1 MSERTSIY
9 HRDQNIREGLRA
21 MKLNKQIKTVFVQ
34 PLSCIALSII
44 TPIFISPSVL
54 AVTAQNS
61 LHNSQDSVGRITE
74 AQRWNSKEQKL
85 AQAQDSV
92 LQERSQFIQ
101 KSNALLSQG
110 DFKGAEETL
119 RNFLKRFSDDAFGHF
134 QLGNVL
140 FRQNRPDEAITSY
153 QEATRLKP
161 KYALAYNG
169 MGIVYASQG
178 RWEEA
183 MVEYR
188 KALEIN
194 PDYADALTNLALSLW
209 QTNKKDEALASLT
222 KALDIFKSQNR
233 NEKAFQVEQILE
245 KIKNSDSPG
254 IS

>member
-1 MSERTSIY
+1 
-9 HRDQNIREGLRA
+9 
-21 MKLNKQIKTVFVQ
+21 MKLNKQLKSVFVQ
-34 PLSCIALSII
+34 PLSFITLSII

-61 LHNSQDSVGRITE
+61 LQTHQYSAGKITQ
-74 AQRWNSKEQKL
+74 AQSLSSRQQKL
-85 AQAQDSV
+85 AQVQDSV

-101 KSNALLSQG
+101 QSNALFSQG

-119 RNFLKRFSDDAFGHF
+119 RKFLKRFPEDAFGHF

-153 QEATRLKP
+153 EEAIRRRP
-161 KYALAYNG
+161 KYALAYNAI
-169 MGIVYASQG
+169 GIVYASQS
-178 RWEEA
+178 RWDQA

-194 PDYADALTNLALSLW
+194 PDYADALTNLAISLW
-209 QTNKKDEALASLT
+209 QTNKRDEALASLT

-233 NEKAFQVEQILE
+233 NEKAYQVEQILE
-245 KIKNSDSPG
+245 KIKNSDNPG